1 MLSLLSRLGG
11 LFKIVPPTLWVA
23 LATGALVI
31 GCLLYQQHTIDGL
44 RDDLVDAKQ
53 ALITAE
59 RDRDAWLN
67 VAFQR
72 SRELATER
80 EERAAGETATRE
92 LNNQLD
98 TLDERYR
105 PSAERIRQ
113 APTADDAPVAP
124 VLRQAI
130 EDLP

>member
-11 LFKIVPPTLWVA
+11 LLKAVPFKAWLAVAIVAA
-23 LATGALVI
+23 LAGGVWWHLHQV
-31 GCLLYQQHTIDGL
+31 DGL
-44 RDDLVDAKQ
+44 RDDLADAKQ
-53 ALITAE
+53 ATKNVE
-59 RDRDAWLN
+59 RDRDAWMN
-67 VAFQR
+67 TAFQR
-72 SRELATER
+72 TRELKLER
-80 EERAAGETATRE
+80 EERAAGEAATRE
-92 LNNQLD
+92 LNNDLN

-113 APTADDAPVAP
+113 APESDDAPVAP

>member
-1 MLSLLSRLGG
+1 MLSLLKGVARMMPMQVWIALLALVLSIGG
-11 LFKIVPPTLWVA
+11 WIVNRYTIDKVRAQRDQAIA
-23 LATGALVI
+23 LAEKASS
-31 GCLLYQQHTIDGL
+31 
-44 RDDLVDAKQ
+44 A
-53 ALITAE
+53 
-59 RDRDAWLN
+59 RDAWMN

-72 SRELATER
+72 TRELNLER

-92 LNNQLD
+92 LNNDLD

-105 PSAERIRQ
+105 PSAERIRL
-113 APTADDAPVAP
+113 APESDDAPVAP